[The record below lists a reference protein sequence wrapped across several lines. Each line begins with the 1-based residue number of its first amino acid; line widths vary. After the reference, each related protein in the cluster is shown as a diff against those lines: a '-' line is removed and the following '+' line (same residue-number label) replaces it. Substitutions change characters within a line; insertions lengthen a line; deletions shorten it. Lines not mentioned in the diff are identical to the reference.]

1 MLSMNRRSEV
11 AVAVNKMLPGQS
23 ERREEVAE
31 EDRATVQL
39 QASQGLHGPGKILEF
54 LSAGKKYLLVAKVVH
69 NEKNPYKEIKVKTV
83 NSYIRKEQATQ
94 AMSNV
99 RDTSTFLGFC
109 PQIVLIKTVIYCVLS
124 ECARLHGTILDLR
137 LYSFFSATFYTRSQ

>member
-11 AVAVNKMLPGQS
+11 AVAVNKMLPGQA

-54 LSAGKKYLLVAKVVH
+54 FFAGKKYLLVAKVVH
-69 NEKNPYKEIKVKTV
+69 NEKNPYKEITLSHCHDCPREVL
-83 NSYIRKEQATQ
+83 
-94 AMSNV
+94 V
-99 RDTSTFLGFC
+99 RHR
-109 PQIVLIKTVIYCVLS
+109 I
-124 ECARLHGTILDLR
+124 A
-137 LYSFFSATFYTRSQ
+137 